1 MGGASSSGKAHKAA
15 AGADEEE
22 NDEALSEEDDE
33 EDEALPGDESAM
45 DADEEGDDGVGAY
58 QEAASMLERDLLS
71 KLADLLALRFDVVD
85 LVKEPPAANVDANA
99 RNEVATTIASALSTE
114 AEGSSSEEKKGS
126 TLGAWALQISNA
138 PARMP
143 PPPPST
149 TSALAALQ
157 SAADKASPG
166 AGGGARAAGA
176 ATLAAAAAA
185 ATAVAALA
193 AAGSPTCFVRWAA
206 GSGLQVEA
214 APVPPQLQVLAS
226 AHAAA
231 AAATAAATPAAVG
244 SAHSG
249 LAASSSSSTS
259 SSSSSTS
266 EAGVSS
272 SAESPA
278 AADPPGVV
286 ALNGWVAKGQALAA
300 SVEHALAH
308 ALAAAGPVRTDAAW

>member
-143 PPPPST
+143 PPPPSI

-176 ATLAAAAAA
+176 TTPAAAA

-226 AHAAA
+226 AHTAA

-244 SAHSG
+244 SARSG
-249 LAASSSSSTS
+249 LTASS